1 LKKKINGKNLKL
13 QTIFSMRNR
22 STHAFEIIRQFILMN
37 TPVQELYLK
46 LGSFDLTDALKFNT
60 NIIHIEDHFL
70 TPLYLH
76 YIERNMELKKIKRAF
91 DVSKKNF

>member
-1 LKKKINGKNLKL
+1 
-13 QTIFSMRNR
+13 
-22 STHAFEIIRQFILMN
+22 MN

-76 YIERNMELKKIKRAF
+76 YIERNVELKKIKRAF
-91 DVSKKNF
+91 ESLMFQKRTFDISFSYK